1 MSRKR
6 RLAWMSFAI
15 AAVVAAWMA
24 PSMYRGWCNAKRRES
39 SAQCRDALIH
49 QRWDEAESIAER
61 WSAWDPQNGEI
72 WQYRA
77 QAAAGRKDWPAA
89 AKFLWRIPAD
99 DTRAMQAMIEVSKLS
114 FTHLNDPLQGVEAC
128 ERILKIAPLAAGA
141 HQQLIW
147 FAAMTLQREKL
158 LQQIRSA
165 IRAKSEPREAYVYF
179 FLADTMRSKVAVKL
193 NERWM
198 QSARDAETFQVAYA
212 LQLPDIEVELAGSST
227 ANSAEEMPNVPAGRS
242 KRELVDELLIRFPH
256 NVELL
261 AFKAEERISAG
272 DVDGVATLLSQ
283 APATA
288 QQDSRYWRIK
298 GWLHE
303 SANELEDAA
312 ADYHRALELFA
323 LDWNTMNRLSV
334 VERRRQ
340 NVAEVQRLS
349 KLVEQAKSIRKSLR
363 QLSAVEMVTPEIL
376 VELAKFARLRRQGRR
391 PGAGTP
397 IVR

>member
-1 MSRKR
+1 
-6 RLAWMSFAI
+6 
-15 AAVVAAWMA
+15 
-24 PSMYRGWCNAKRRES
+24 
-39 SAQCRDALIH
+39 
-49 QRWDEAESIAER
+49 
-61 WSAWDPQNGEI
+61 
-72 WQYRA
+72 
-77 QAAAGRKDWPAA
+77 
-89 AKFLWRIPAD
+89 
-99 DTRAMQAMIEVSKLS
+99 
-114 FTHLNDPLQGVEAC
+114 
-128 ERILKIAPLAAGA
+128 
-141 HQQLIW
+141 
-147 FAAMTLQREKL
+147 
-158 LQQIRSA
+158 
-165 IRAKSEPREAYVYF
+165 
-179 FLADTMRSKVAVKL
+179 MRSKVAVKL